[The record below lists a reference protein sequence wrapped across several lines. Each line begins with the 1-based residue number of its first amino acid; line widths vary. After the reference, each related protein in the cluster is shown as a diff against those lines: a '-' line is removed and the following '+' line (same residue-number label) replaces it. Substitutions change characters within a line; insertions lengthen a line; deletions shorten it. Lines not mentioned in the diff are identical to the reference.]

1 MPQAV
6 WQQLPT
12 ECAYE
17 TQYAG
22 AYVAVIETMFD
33 TYSRLVVTSER
44 GAHDA
49 GTLGLA
55 RTASEEE
62 TRPQPADA

>member
-1 MPQAV
+1 MPQVA

-12 ECAYE
+12 GRSYE

-44 GAHDA
+44 GADNA
-49 GTLGLA
+49 GTLEVA
-55 RTASEEE
+55 RTVADESKPSDASG
-62 TRPQPADA
+62 